1 MAAPP
6 RRSLPVSA
14 RRETFSVGEEGVKS
28 CHYCVK
34 TNTAKNQYEKAKK
47 LKKATPIVADTI
59 SSALS
64 CPSTSNCNRIFTEFD
79 SNLEKEVSSSKF
91 FSPLFVLRVSVQLGA
106 RGWGEGGGGMGI
118 YFLRL
123 QRQPKIR

>member
-1 MAAPP
+1 M
-6 RRSLPVSA
+6 
-14 RRETFSVGEEGVKS
+14 KS

-79 SNLEKEVSSSKF
+79 SNLEKEVFSSKF

-106 RGWGEGGGGMGI
+106 RGWGAWGDIACACSGN
-118 YFLRL
+118 
-123 QRQPKIR
+123 PKYGDASNPLSHLHTFDVGVAFKQ